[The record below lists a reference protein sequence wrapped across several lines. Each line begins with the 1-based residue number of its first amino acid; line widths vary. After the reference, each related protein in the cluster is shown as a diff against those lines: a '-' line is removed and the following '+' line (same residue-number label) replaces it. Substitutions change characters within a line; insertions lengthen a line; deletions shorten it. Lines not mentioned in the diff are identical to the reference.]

1 VAEALKAADFLRL
14 WRNIKRS
21 RITQWGN
28 PASFVYSL
36 IEAAQ
41 QVQ

>member
-14 WRNIKRS
+14 WRKVKEAGLPP
-21 RITQWGN
+21 WGD
-28 PASFVYSL
+28 PASFVYGL